1 MPGNVNAEEMQALLQ
16 TNIPGMG
23 VINVDRTRTRD
34 CAEPEWSITWL
45 TIPGQLPLI
54 EVSLLVAGLC
64 YNATFTA
71 TVDSVSLC
79 DGDIL

>member
-23 VINVDRTRTRD
+23 VINVDRTGD
-34 CAEPEWSITWL
+34 CAEPEWKITWL

-54 EVSLLVAGLC
+54 EVSL
-64 YNATFTA
+64 
-71 TVDSVSLC
+71 SS
-79 DGDIL
+79 